1 MPDEST
7 PRRPRSQT
15 VSEFVRDIKETADRL
30 EADGIGRGEAKLL
43 STALREL
50 RYAFKVFSQYRG
62 KRKVTVFGSARTKP
76 DHPTY
81 QLAVE
86 FSRQMAALDY
96 ITVTGA
102 GGGIMEAGHVGAGRD
117 MSLGLNILLP
127 FEQSANPVMT
137 GSDRLMTMRYF
148 FTRKLMFVKET
159 DAVVLFPGGFGT
171 HDEGFEALTLIQ
183 TGKSHIF
190 PVVMVDQPGGTYWKR
205 FNDFIEHELLGNKLI
220 SPADMG
226 LYKVCLSV
234 EEAVQEVTNFYRV
247 YHSMRYVR
255 KDLMMRF
262 IKPISDTTLAY
273 VNLNYKDIIWEGD
286 IARSEADPMEANE
299 PHLASLFRLRFKF
312 DRHGHARL
320 RHMIDY
326 INEAESQPTGAGK
339 MDV

>member
-1 MPDEST
+1 MPDESQ
-7 PRRPRSQT
+7 RRPRSHT

-30 EADGIGRGEAKLL
+30 EADGITRGEAKLL
-43 STALREL
+43 STAIREL
-50 RYAFKVFSQYRG
+50 RYAFKVFSKYRG
-62 KRKVTVFGSARTKP
+62 QRKVTVFGSARTKP

-81 QLAVE
+81 LMAKE
-86 FSRQMAALDY
+86 FSRLMAEKDY

-102 GGGIMEAGHVGAGRD
+102 GGGIMEAGHVGAGRE

-127 FEQSANPVMT
+127 FEQAANPVMT

-171 HDEGFEALTLIQ
+171 HDEGFESLTLIQ

-190 PVVMVDQPGGTYWKR
+190 PIVMIDQPGGTYWKR
-205 FNDFIEHELLGNKLI
+205 FNDFIEQELLANHLI

-226 LYKVCLSV
+226 LYRVCQSV
-234 EEAVQEVTNFYRV
+234 EEAVLEVTNFYRV
-247 YHSMRYVR
+247 YHSMRYVG

-262 IKPISDTTLAY
+262 SKPISDRTLSFINA
-273 VNLNYKDIIWEGD
+273 NYQDIIWEGA
-286 IARSEADPMEANE
+286 IIRAEADPMEANE
-299 PHLASLFRLRFKF
+299 PHLTGLHRLRFRF

-320 RHMIDY
+320 RHMIDH
-326 INEAESQPTGAGK
+326 INDAES
-339 MDV
+339 